1 MKKQYENN
9 IRKGGIAEEIAILK
23 QRREARKAKE
33 EKKNLSQSSG
43 QKKKEQ
49 DQKFLKMITQKKS
62 NLYKSNFPE
71 PPIDS
76 SDSKIFVVVR
86 KRPIFQKE
94 INNGEIDCISVIN
107 PRVYIHECK
116 IQIDGITKY
125 LEDHEFYFDA
135 TFGENSKNYDIYNI
149 TLYPMINLVLN
160 QGIVTCFAYGQT
172 GSGKTFTM
180 NALEKEAIDDLF
192 SESEKMGNPF
202 DFYVSFFEIYR
213 GSLYDLLNNK
223 NKVEILDDK
232 NGKVHIY
239 GLINQIAETPEMMHH
254 IIDSANAI
262 RTTHNTVINETSSRS
277 HAICNIVIKLKN
289 SDEEF
294 GKLSLVDLAGSE
306 RAQET
311 QSNDKERRAE
321 GAEINKS
328 LLALKECIRALDEKK
343 NNPDQHVPFR
353 ASKLTHVLRDS
364 FVSKSDK
371 SRIIMISCV
380 MPSYKCCN
388 HSLNTLRYSD
398 RLKEKTKHHFGGNY
412 NNININ
418 ARGVNSNP
426 IGNNNNNNMNNNN
439 NINSNLN
446 FKNFHSSNINYNI
459 NISNNNI
466 NNHFGS
472 SSSNNNN
479 ALFQKSYTR
488 EITSASSNRINYQN
502 KKIININTNANNVNI
517 SNSNVNTNKYSNTN
531 QNNNSKIIKKDISPK
546 NKNNIPNS
554 VKKIAIPPTKN
565 ETKNNNK
572 KLDILKTK
580 NSGIKYEDK
589 FFMMKEDD
597 ELDKQK
603 RNKFNYD
610 KKKDDNNII
619 KKEEDK
625 NKKIIES
632 EKNNK
637 NKEEDL
643 NEKDWDYVKNK
654 NKIIE
659 DTNTDSKSNNNDKE
673 NNDENEEREELQE
686 EDEEEEGEIN
696 HIEDKEDLNSIG
708 EEIINNH
715 MNIVKESA
723 NILSEEGDLITNI
736 KGVGKIPNFSLDNY
750 IDGLEIIVD
759 KKLDMYSQI
768 KSKIK
773 KYRKAQKSNGQS

>member
-33 EKKNLSQSSG
+33 EKKNIPQSSG

-62 NLYKSNFPE
+62 NLFKSNFPQ

-160 QGIVTCFAYGQT
+160 QGVVTCFAYGQT

-223 NKVEILDDK
+223 SKVEILDDK

-239 GLINQIAETPEMMHH
+239 GLINQIADTPQMMHH

-262 RTTHNTVINETSSRS
+262 RTTHNTVTNETSSRS

-289 SDEEF
+289 SDEEY

-364 FVSKSDK
+364 FVSKNDK

-426 IGNNNNNNMNNNN
+426 IGNNSNINNNSNN
-439 NINSNLN
+439 NIGSNN
-446 FKNFHSSNINYNI
+446 IKSYISSNINYNI
-459 NISNNNI
+459 SPTNNNMNKHI
-466 NNHFGS
+466 NINTHENQNHS
-472 SSSNNNN
+472 Q
-479 ALFQKSYTR
+479 LQKSYTR
-488 EITSASSNRINYQN
+488 EISSPSNRQNKEYKKKYILNSNINITN
-502 KKIININTNANNVNI
+502 SNLNNNSNNKISNNNNKIPKKENLSTTNTSTNNNTKKIIIP
-517 SNSNVNTNKYSNTN
+517 
-531 QNNNSKIIKKDISPK
+531 PK
-546 NKNNIPNS
+546 NDYKS
-554 VKKIAIPPTKN
+554 KKS
-565 ETKNNNK
+565 
-572 KLDILKTK
+572 DILKSK

-589 FFMMKEDD
+589 FFMMKEED

-603 RNKFNYD
+603 RAKYNSVHINDNSNNKITKNEPPSQP
-610 KKKDDNNII
+610 I
-619 KKEEDK
+619 KKSEDSEEK
-625 NKKIIES
+625 
-632 EKNNK
+632 
-637 NKEEDL
+637 
-643 NEKDWDYVKNK
+643 KDWDYVKTKNK
-654 NKIIE
+654 NNEQINLNKNEI
-659 DTNTDSKSNNNDKE
+659 NNDI
-673 NNDENEEREELQE
+673 DNEENIEN
-686 EDEEEEGEIN
+686 DNEIN
-696 HIEDKEDLNSIG
+696 
-708 EEIINNH
+708 
-715 MNIVKESA
+715 
-723 NILSEEGDLITNI
+723 
-736 KGVGKIPNFSLDNY
+736 
-750 IDGLEIIVD
+750 
-759 KKLDMYSQI
+759 
-768 KSKIK
+768 
-773 KYRKAQKSNGQS
+773 